1 MVNVKQ
7 TYTLVDPNTEPL
19 VPSFSGAPR
28 IETVAGATI
37 GLIDYSKRNADVLLE
52 EIGNVLTEKYEVKK
66 VSWLK
71 KPSASKP
78 ADPQELRA
86 LTEISDAIIIAIG
99 D

>member
-28 IETVAGATI
+28 IETVVGATI
-37 GLIDYSKRNADVLLE
+37 GLIDDSKRNADVLLE
-52 EIGNVLTEKYEVKK
+52 EIGNVLKYEVKK

>member
-37 GLIDYSKRNADVLLE
+37 GLIDDSKRNADVLLE
-52 EIGNVLTEKYEVKK
+52 EIGNVLKYEVKK